1 MQGKQFCA
9 LRIQEKG
16 WLPFEEIDIDGI
28 DSTET
33 HKFIPDLEVL
43 K

>member
-16 WLPFEEIDIDGI
+16 WLPLEEIDIDGTI
-28 DSTET
+28 LTET
-33 HKFIPDLEVL
+33 RQFIPGLEVL